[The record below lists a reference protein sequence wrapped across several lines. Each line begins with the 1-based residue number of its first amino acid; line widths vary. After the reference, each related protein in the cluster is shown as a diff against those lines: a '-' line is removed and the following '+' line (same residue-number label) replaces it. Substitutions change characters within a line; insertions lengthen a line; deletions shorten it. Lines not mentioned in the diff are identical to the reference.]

1 MQIGITADLHLREN
15 NIERFNAFKS
25 ILNTL
30 RYKGIKNL
38 IVAGDL
44 FDKETLDYSL
54 FEKICYDFKDIEIL
68 LLPGNHDE
76 NIEQRFFTT
85 KNIRVLKKITM
96 LNFDNVYL
104 LLVPYISKSSM
115 DEEITRFFM
124 DNEVPSN
131 WILIGHGDYLTSKR
145 AENKY
150 ERGFY
155 MTLTSNI
162 IDRFFPKLVLL
173 GHIHKPDR
181 YGKVIY
187 TGSPVGIDFTETGKR
202 RFLILNTE
210 KMDVEYEYVKTD
222 IIYFSEEILVTPIN
236 EIENVKNKLDT
247 MIKNWNLEENEMNK
261 VKLKL
266 KVYGFSYERNILKD
280 EILKHLSLKNIIFNE
295 EDLEFNV
302 NVVKEDVRFYL
313 LEKFLNVVEE
323 FEINK
328 ICSFADKNDIIEA
341 GMETIFGE

>member
-1 MQIGITADLHLREN
+1 MKIGITADLHLRKN
-15 NIERFNAFKS
+15 NIERYNALKY

-30 RYKGIKNL
+30 KDKEINNL
-38 IVAGDL
+38 IIAGDL
-44 FDKETLDYSL
+44 FDKETVDYSL
-54 FEKICYDFKDIEIL
+54 FEKICYDFKDIEII

-76 NIEQRFFTT
+76 NIEQRFFTI
-85 KNIRVLKKITM
+85 KNIRVLKEITM
-96 LNFDNVYL
+96 LNFDKVYL

-115 DEEITRFFM
+115 DEEITTFFM
-124 DNEVPSN
+124 DKEVPKN

-150 ERGFY
+150 EIGFY
-155 MTLTSNI
+155 MRLTSNI
-162 IDRFFPKLVLL
+162 IDRFSPKIVLL
-173 GHIHKPDR
+173 GHIHKPEK

-210 KMDVEYEYVKTD
+210 KMEVEYEYVKTD
-222 IIYFSEEILVTPIN
+222 IIYFSEDILVTPIN

-247 MIKNWNLEENEMNK
+247 MIKKWDLEENEMNK
-261 VKLKL
+261 VRLKL
-266 KVYGFSYERNILKD
+266 KVYGYSYERNILKD
-280 EILKHLSLKNIIFNE
+280 EILKHLLLRNIIFKE

-302 NVVKEDVRFYL
+302 KVVKEDVRFYL

-323 FEINK
+323 VQINK
-328 ICSFADKNDIIEA
+328 ICSFAEKNDIIEA
-341 GMETIFGE
+341 AMETIFGE